1 MAGRQAKVV
10 LTAGLPLCL
19 NSPLFTSKGEILKN
33 KQTIKKKK
41 MGPVTNKK
49 MPVQGATGTIKD
61 HHLNLKEQPAWA
73 TNS

>member
-10 LTAGLPLCL
+10 LTARLPLCL

-33 KQTIKKKK
+33 KQTIKKK
-41 MGPVTNKK
+41 GPVTNKK
-49 MPVQGATGTIKD
+49 MPDQGATGTIKD